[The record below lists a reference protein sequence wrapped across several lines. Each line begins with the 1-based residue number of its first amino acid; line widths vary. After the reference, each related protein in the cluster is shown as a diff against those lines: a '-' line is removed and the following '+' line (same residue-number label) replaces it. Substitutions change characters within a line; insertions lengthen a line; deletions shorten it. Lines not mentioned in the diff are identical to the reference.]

1 MKTNFL
7 CLFILIFF
15 TSCFSLSG
23 AKQQTSLS
31 SYKVKKL
38 ILANEQIISAFL
50 ADDEIKQEKG
60 LSGIKSIDDDQ
71 GMVFIYPKLM
81 YLRFWMPD
89 TYLNL
94 DIFFLDKNLNVLY
107 IERNVPAHPGRK
119 EPPKIARTAN
129 IYAQVVLEL
138 RSGTENSNSIKKG
151 DKLKWE
157 KD

>member
-7 CLFILIFF
+7 CIFILIFI
-15 TSCFSLSG
+15 TSCFSLSS
-23 AKQQTSLS
+23 AKQQSGLEN
-31 SYKVKKL
+31 YEIKKVA
-38 ILANEQIISAFL
+38 LANGQVISAFL
-50 ADDEIKQEKG
+50 ADDEVKQEKG
-60 LSGIKSIDDDQ
+60 LSGVKVLKDHQ
-71 GMVFIYPKLM
+71 GMIFVYPKLM

-94 DIFFLDKNLNVLY
+94 DIFFLDKNLNVIY

-138 RSGTENSNSIKKG
+138 RSGTINAKSIKKG
-151 DKLKWE
+151 DRLKWVAN
-157 KD
+157 